1 MLDVSLIGALTAG
14 LLSFLSPCILPM
26 VPFYLSYLAGAS
38 VHAAADGGEL
48 PEGVR
53 RRAAISSLLF
63 AAGIITVFV
72 ALGATASAAGT
83 FVRNWFDVL
92 RWLAA
97 GLLFVMG
104 LHFLGLI
111 RIGLLN
117 RTLRLEAG
125 DTGRASYGGAF
136 LIGLAFAF
144 GWTPCVG
151 PVLAA
156 ILMLAGGN
164 AALMGEGGV
173 ARGTMLLVAYGVGM
187 TAPFVLAAFAIG
199 PFLRFM
205 ARFRRHLP
213 MVEKAMGGLL
223 VVFAL
228 LIATN
233 GMNLVANWML
243 ETFPVFGRIG

>member
-38 VHAAADGGEL
+38 VHAAADGGKL
-48 PEGVR
+48 PEDVR